1 MNYFTSTS
9 LPLLLCPSYLDKWE
23 QRNYPKSPAGGQ
35 PCSAHILPALHELQR
50 KQQGVSPL
58 WSYNQGSL
66 ICRGPGHDSRVGR
79 SPALSSLPPPQLQP
93 PGWQADGLL
102 SELLHDLSDPGQV
115 GFAEREVALRGP
127 HVIADHAVLSGRGET
142 FCLGCDHILSRVE
155 EAPVIP
161 IAGCEKET
169 GELRAV
175 PF

>member
-1 MNYFTSTS
+1 M
-9 LPLLLCPSYLDKWE
+9 
-23 QRNYPKSPAGGQ
+23 
-35 PCSAHILPALHELQR
+35 
-50 KQQGVSPL
+50 SPL
-58 WSYNQGSL
+58 WSYNQGGL

-79 SPALSSLPPPQLQP
+79 SPALSSLPPLQLQP

-127 HVIADHAVLSGRGET
+127 HVIANHAVLSGRGET

-161 IAGCEKET
+161 VAGCEKKT

-175 PF
+175 PSNNDTNQPCYSKTSLLARERPGDRQCGIRAPANANS